1 MGFYFIIHI
10 KGNRKLIAFS
20 GYKAFK
26 FIDSR
31 VRGKEGFNN
40 SISVSLI
47 SKVTMYMQVLP
58 EVF

>member
-1 MGFYFIIHI
+1 MGFYLIICT

-20 GYKAFK
+20 SYKAFK

-40 SISVSLI
+40 NIGVSLI
-47 SKVTMYMQVLP
+47 NKVTMRIQVLP